1 MKQTTTES
9 ETMKFKKALNLWA
22 GNNIERLISGEL
34 ILQPGQWVFCG
45 NSKASRFC
53 GVTPSGVIVA
63 AHPQGSDQVVDRVT
77 FNDCLT
83 YAKTR
88 TGAKA

>member
-1 MKQTTTES
+1 MRFQ
-9 ETMKFKKALNLWA
+9 KAIDLWA
-22 GNNIERLISGEL
+22 GSNIERLISGQL
-34 ILQPGQWVFCG
+34 ILQPGQWVYCG

-63 AHPQGSDQVVDRVT
+63 AHPQGSDQVVDDVR
-77 FNDCLT
+77 FQECLT

-88 TGAKA
+88 TGAVR